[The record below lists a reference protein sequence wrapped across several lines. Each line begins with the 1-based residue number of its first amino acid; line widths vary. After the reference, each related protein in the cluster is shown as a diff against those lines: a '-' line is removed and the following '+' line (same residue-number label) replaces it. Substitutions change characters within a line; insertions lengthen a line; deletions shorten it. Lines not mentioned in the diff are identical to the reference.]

1 MDIRLRNID
10 LTVDD
15 DSISG
20 TMMSPTMAWP
30 GVLFAHGWG
39 GSQEHD
45 LARARETA
53 GLGCVCLTFDLRGHE
68 RTAHQREAVNRPQNL
83 ADMVAAYD
91 YLVRQPST
99 DASSIAVIGISYGG
113 YLAALL
119 SQLRPVRWLAL
130 RSPALYKDDDW
141 ALPKRELHR
150 DPGLY
155 QYRRSAVAWQDNL
168 ALRACASFAGDVL
181 LVEAEHDEV
190 VPGAVADCYAAAFL
204 KARSLTR
211 RKIEGADHGFH
222 EKASQQTY
230 TTVLIG
236 WLTEMIVGAREQIAR
251 ERIQEHKEQQH
262 RVPAMKDLRKTRL

>member
-1 MDIRLRNID
+1 MDIRLRNVE
-10 LTVDD
+10 LAVEE

-20 TMMSPTMAWP
+20 TMLSPTMAWP

-45 LARARETA
+45 LTRAREAA

-68 RTAHQREAVNRPQNL
+68 RNAHQRETVNRPQNL
-83 ADMVAAYD
+83 ADMLAAYD
-91 YLVRQPST
+91 CLARQPNI
-99 DASSIAVIGISYGG
+99 DPSSIAVIGISYGG

-119 SQLRPVRWLAL
+119 SERRPVRWLAL

-141 ALPKRELHR
+141 LLPKRELHR
-150 DPGLY
+150 DRGLY
-155 QYRRSAVAWQDNL
+155 EYRRSVVAWEENR
-168 ALRACASFAGDVL
+168 ALRACAAFAGDVL

-190 VPGAVADCYAAAFL
+190 VPAVVADGYAAAFF

-211 RKIEGADHGFH
+211 RKIAGADHGFH
-222 EKASQQTY
+222 EKTAQQAY

-236 WLTEMIVGAREQIAR
+236 WLTEMIVGAREQVAR
-251 ERIQEHKEQQH
+251 ERVQEHKEQ
-262 RVPAMKDLRKTRL
+262 RVDAAS